1 MMGIKE
7 SLEERRQREEAKR
20 YFRSNNPYFFSTE
33 LWLKLIFVG
42 IGVSL
47 GCGLLYGLFTMLIH
61 IQFSYVLALIG
72 VVIAKALRKI
82 AGVGNEKLGILTVVL
97 YFFSLIFS
105 FVFSIAFYNL
115 MAGGNFMVFFSPVVW
130 LAGVSNLFSGSII
143 SSMFYLF
150 GAIYAYNLA
159 SQ

>member
-1 MMGIKE
+1 MGLKE

-20 YFRSNNPYFFSTE
+20 YFRSNNPYFFSSE
-33 LWLKLIFVG
+33 MWMKLIISG
-42 IGVSL
+42 LGVSL
-47 GCGLLYGLFTMLIH
+47 GCGLLYGLFTMLVR

-82 AGVGNEKLGILTVVL
+82 SGVGNEKLGILTVVL
-97 YFFSLIFS
+97 YFFSIVFS
-105 FVFSIAFYNL
+105 FVISIALYNL
-115 MAGGNFMVFFSPVVW
+115 MAGGSVMVIFNPMVW
-130 LAGVSNLFSGSII
+130 LAGFTNLFTGSII
-143 SSMFYLF
+143 SSIFYLF